1 MLAIITNLIKMKKSL
16 LLSVIFL
23 GLATANAQSNRYW
36 TPAEKRAD
44 IERAKG
50 TFRSTFPTQYDL
62 YTLNFN
68 QIKTQLF
75 SIVDQPGATCVITLP
90 NAQGKLEDFI
100 VNEASNFEADLQ
112 AQFPE
117 IRAFSGKSKS
127 DPTSYMKLSIAPQ
140 GIKTVVFRTGSTS
153 EFMEPFSADGA
164 VYVVYSK
171 SNNGP
176 ASSWKC
182 DVNDEFGGI
191 TSPSNRNS
199 GNTTMANNGVL
210 KTMRLAQSCT
220 AEYSN
225 YFGATSAAQVNLVLA
240 AFNATLARANGC
252 YEKDLGVHLNIVAET
267 TNVIFYNPSTDPYSD
282 AATGSGGAWNT
293 ELQNTLSSML
303 TGTGS
308 TLAANNAAYDIGHLF
323 GASGGG
329 GNAGCIGCVCTNDT
343 SSTSDKNKG
352 SGYTSPGDDIP
363 EGDTFDIDYV
373 VHEVGHQLGANHT
386 FTHANEG
393 SGYNVEVGSGITIM
407 GYAGITNYNA
417 AMHSIDTYHALS
429 ISQIQNNLNSKT
441 CPVSTLQAGVNA
453 TPTATAGGNFTIPKS
468 TPFML
473 IGTGA
478 DADGDALTYS
488 WEQVNVDNAGTY
500 TAANSVAAVAKAGG
514 PNWISNAPSTSPVRY
529 CPTMTTV
536 FNGGQTTAGT
546 GNINVEALSSVSRT
560 LNFRLTVRDN
570 ATFVANTKVAQTGTA
585 NATITVDATKG
596 PLTVTSQNTSGIS
609 YNLGS
614 TQTVTW
620 AVNST
625 DTITGGANVDI
636 LITSDNGATWT
647 TLLAAT
653 PNDGSADVVMPSSPA
668 VYCRLMVKASNN
680 IFFNVNASNFSVGY
694 TISTTCNTYTNTT
707 PVAIPDGL
715 GANVQG
721 TAVNS
726 TISVPVTG
734 ALSDV
739 NVTMNVTHTYPQDLI
754 LQLVHPN
761 TTTFVNVW
769 NRACAGND
777 NFNITVSDGSPAF
790 SCAANMTGTYAPS
803 SPLSA
808 FNGLAANGTWTLY
821 AADFYNQ
828 DIGTLNSWAIEVCT
842 SVIQLNN
849 ETYNLDGFAV
859 YPNPN
864 NGVFNVKFNP
874 TSNDINVMVHD
885 IRGREVYNRAYTNN
899 GIFDETLNLG
909 TVEAGVY
916 LVTVKDGSK
925 KEVRKIV
932 IK

>member
-1 MLAIITNLIKMKKSL
+1 MKKSL

-23 GLATANAQSNRYW
+23 GLATANAQTGRYW
-36 TPAEKRAD
+36 SPAEKRAD

-68 QIKTQLF
+68 QIKSKLF
-75 SIVDQPGATCVITLP
+75 TVVDQPGATCVITLP
-90 NAQGKLEDFI
+90 NSQGKLEDFI
-100 VNEASNFEADLQ
+100 VNEASNFDAELQ

-117 IRAFSGKSKS
+117 IRAFSGKSTV
-127 DPTSYMKLSIAPQ
+127 DPSAYLKLSIAPQ
-140 GIKTVVFRTGSTS
+140 GIKTVVFRAGTTS
-153 EFMEPFSADGA
+153 EFMEPFSADGST
-164 VYVVYSK
+164 YVVYNK
-171 SNNGP
+171 SNNGQ
-176 ASSWKC
+176 AMAWKC

-191 TSPSNRNS
+191 AAPNNRNT
-199 GNTTMANNGVL
+199 GNVALASNGVL

-240 AFNATLARANGC
+240 AFNATLTRANGC
-252 YEKDLGVHLNIVAET
+252 YEKDLGVHLNIVAQS
-267 TNVIFYNPSTDPYSD
+267 TNVIYYNAATDPYS
-282 AATGSGGAWNT
+282 AAGTGAGGAWNT
-293 ELQNTLSSML
+293 ELQNTLSGNL
-303 TGTGS
+303 TGTGT

-329 GNAGCIGCVCTNDT
+329 GNAGCIGCVCTDDT
-343 SSTSDKNKG
+343 ASTTDKNKG
-352 SGYTSPGDDIP
+352 SGYTSPGDGVP
-363 EGDTFDIDYV
+363 EGDTYDIDYV

-417 AMHSIDTYHALS
+417 AMHSIDTYHVLS
-429 ISQIQNNLNSKT
+429 ISQIQNNLNTKT
-441 CPVSTLQAGVNA
+441 CPVSSPLAGVNA
-453 TPTATAGGNFTIPKS
+453 TPTANAGGNFTIPKS

-473 IGTGA
+473 IGSGA

-488 WEQVNVDNAGTY
+488 WEQVNVDSAGSY
-500 TAANSVAAVAKAGG
+500 TAANSVASPTKAGG
-514 PNWISNAPSTSPVRY
+514 PNWISYSPSTSPVRY
-529 CPTMTTV
+529 CPVLPTV
-536 FNGGQTTAGT
+536 FNGGQTTTGT
-546 GNINVEALSSVSRT
+546 GNIVVEALSSVART

-570 ATFVANTKVAQTGTA
+570 ATYVANTKVAQTGTA
-585 NATITVDATKG
+585 NATITVDGNKG

-609 YNLGS
+609 YTVGS

-636 LITSDNGATWT
+636 LITTDNGATWT

-653 PNDGSADVVMPSSPA
+653 PNDGTADVVMPTTPA

-680 IFFNVNASNFSVGY
+680 IFFNVNSTDFSVGY
-694 TISTTCNTYTNTT
+694 TITTTCATYTNTT

-715 GANVQG
+715 GANTQG
-721 TAVNS
+721 AAVNS
-726 TISVPVTG
+726 VINVPATG
-734 ALSDV
+734 NISDV
-739 NVTMNVTHTYPQDLI
+739 NVSLNVSHTYPNDLVF
-754 LQLVHPN
+754 QLVHPN

-769 NRACAGND
+769 NRACGSND
-777 NFNITVSDGSPAF
+777 NFNVTLSDGSPAF
-790 SCAANMTGTYAPS
+790 TCVANMTGTYAPS

-808 FNGLAANGTWTLY
+808 FNNLAANGNWTLY
-821 AADFYNQ
+821 AADFYNT
-828 DIGTLNSWAIEVCT
+828 DTGTLNSWGIEVCT
-842 SVIQLNN
+842 AVVQLNN
-849 ETYNLDGFAV
+849 DTYNLDGFVV

-864 NGVFNVKFNP
+864 NGIFNVKFNP
-874 TSNDINVMVHD
+874 ASNDINVTVHD
-885 IRGREVYNRAYTNN
+885 IRGREVYNKAYTNN
-899 GIFDETLNLG
+899 GIFDESLNLG
-909 TVEAGVY
+909 AVEAGVY

>member
-1 MLAIITNLIKMKKSL
+1 MKKSL

-23 GLATANAQSNRYW
+23 GLATANAQTGRYW
-36 TPAEKRAD
+36 SPAEKRAD

-68 QIKTQLF
+68 QIKSKLF
-75 SIVDQPGATCVITLP
+75 TVVDQPGATCVITLP
-90 NAQGKLEDFI
+90 NSQGKLEDFI
-100 VNEASNFEADLQ
+100 VNEASNFDAELQ

-117 IRAFSGKSKS
+117 IRAFSGKSTV
-127 DPTSYMKLSIAPQ
+127 DPSAYLKLSIAPQ
-140 GIKTVVFRTGSTS
+140 GIKTVVFRAGTTS
-153 EFMEPFSADGA
+153 EFMEPFSADGST
-164 VYVVYSK
+164 YVVYNK
-171 SNNGP
+171 SNNGQ
-176 ASSWKC
+176 AIAWKC

-191 TSPSNRNS
+191 AAPNNRNT
-199 GNTTMANNGVL
+199 GNVALASNGVL

-240 AFNATLARANGC
+240 AFNATLTRANGC
-252 YEKDLGVHLNIVAET
+252 YEKDLGVHLNIVAQS
-267 TNVIFYNPSTDPYSD
+267 TNVIYYNAATDPYSA
-282 AATGSGGAWNT
+282 AATGAGGAWNA
-293 ELQNTLSSML
+293 ELQNTLSGNL
-303 TGTGS
+303 TGTGT

-329 GNAGCIGCVCTNDT
+329 GNAGCIGCVCTDDT
-343 SSTSDKNKG
+343 ASTTDKNKG
-352 SGYTSPGDDIP
+352 SGYTSPGDGIP
-363 EGDTFDIDYV
+363 EGDTYDIDYV

-417 AMHSIDTYHALS
+417 AMHSIDTYHVLS
-429 ISQIQNNLNSKT
+429 ISQIQNNLNTKT
-441 CPVSTLQAGVNA
+441 CPVSSPLAGVNA
-453 TPTATAGGNFTIPKS
+453 TPTANAGGNFTIPKS

-473 IGTGA
+473 IGSGT

-488 WEQVNVDNAGTY
+488 WEQVNVDSAGSY
-500 TAANSVAAVAKAGG
+500 TAANSVASPTKAGG
-514 PNWISNAPSTSPVRY
+514 PNWISYAPSTSPVRY
-529 CPTMTTV
+529 CPVLPTV
-536 FNGGQTTAGT
+536 FNGGQTTSGT
-546 GNINVEALSSVSRT
+546 GNIVVEALSSVART

-570 ATFVANTKVAQTGTA
+570 ATYVANTKVAQTGTA
-585 NATITVDATKG
+585 NAAITVDGTKG

-609 YNLGS
+609 YTVGS

-636 LITSDNGATWT
+636 LITTDNGATWT
-647 TLLAAT
+647 TLLSAT
-653 PNDGSADVVMPSSPA
+653 PNDGTADVVMPTTPA

-680 IFFNVNASNFSVGY
+680 IFFNVNSTDFSVGY
-694 TISTTCNTYTNTT
+694 TITTTCATYTNTT

-715 GANVQG
+715 GANTQG
-721 TAVNS
+721 AAVS
-726 TISVPVTG
+726 SVINVPATG
-734 ALSDV
+734 NISDV
-739 NVTMNVTHTYPQDLI
+739 NVSLNVSHTYPNDLV

-769 NRACAGND
+769 NRACGSND
-777 NFNITVSDGSPAF
+777 NFNVTLSDGSPAF
-790 SCAANMTGTYAPS
+790 TCVANMTGTYAPS

-808 FNGLAANGTWTLY
+808 FNNLAANGNWTLY
-821 AADFYNQ
+821 AADFYNT
-828 DIGTLNSWAIEVCT
+828 DTGTLNSWGIEVCT
-842 SVIQLNN
+842 AVVQLNN
-849 ETYNLDGFAV
+849 DTYNLDGFVV

-864 NGVFNVKFNP
+864 NGIFNVKFNP
-874 TSNDINVMVHD
+874 ASNDINVTVHD
-885 IRGREVYNRAYTNN
+885 IRGREVYNKAYTNN
-899 GIFDETLNLG
+899 GIFDESLNLG

>member
-1 MLAIITNLIKMKKSL
+1 MLAIITNLTKMKKSL
-16 LLSVIFL
+16 LFSVIFL
-23 GLATANAQSNRYW
+23 SLATANAQSNRYW
-36 TPAEKRAD
+36 ALTEKRAD

-75 SIVDQPGATCVITLP
+75 SVVDQPGATCVITLP
-90 NAQGKLEDFI
+90 NAQGKLEEFV

-117 IRAFSGKSKS
+117 IRAFSGKSKT
-127 DPTSYMKLSIAPQ
+127 DPSSYMKLSISSR
-140 GIKTVVFRTGSTS
+140 GIKTVVFRAGASS
-153 EFMEPFSADGA
+153 EFMEPFSADGLI
-164 VYVVYSK
+164 YVVYSK
-171 SNNGP
+171 NNNGP
-176 ASSWKC
+176 APSWKC
-182 DVNDEFGGI
+182 DVNDEFGGM

-199 GNTTMANNGVL
+199 GNAAMASNGVL

-240 AFNATLARANGC
+240 AFNETMTRANGC
-252 YEKDLGVHLNIVAET
+252 YEKDLGLHLNIVAES
-267 TNVIFYNPSTDPYSD
+267 TNVIFYNAATDPYS
-282 AATGSGGAWNT
+282 AAAAGSAGAWNT
-293 ELQNTLSSML
+293 ELQNTLSTRL
-303 TGTGS
+303 TGTG
-308 TLAANNAAYDIGHLF
+308 TALAANNAAYDIGHLF

-343 SSTSDKNKG
+343 ASTTDKNKG
-352 SGYTSPGDDIP
+352 SAYTSPSDGVP

-393 SGYNVEVGSGITIM
+393 SGYNVEVGSGLTIM
-407 GYAGITNYNA
+407 GYAGITGFNA
-417 AMHSIDTYHALS
+417 ANNSIDSYHVLS
-429 ISQIQNNLNSKT
+429 ISQIQNNLNTKT
-441 CPVSTLQAGVNA
+441 CPVSTPLAGVNA
-453 TPTATAGGNFTIPKS
+453 TPTATAGGNFTIPRS

-473 IGTGA
+473 IGTGN

-488 WEQVNVDNAGTY
+488 WEQVNVDTAGTF

-514 PNWISNAPSTSPVRY
+514 PNWISYTPSTSPIRY
-529 CPTMTTV
+529 CPTMATV
-536 FNGGQTTAGT
+536 FAGGQTTAGNA
-546 GNINVEALSSVSRT
+546 GINVEALSSVSRA

-570 ATFVANTKVAQTGTA
+570 APYVANSEVGQTGTA

-625 DTITGGANVDI
+625 NTITGGANVDI
-636 LITSDNGATWT
+636 LLTTDNGVTWS

-653 PNDGSADVVMPSSPA
+653 PNDGSVDVVMPLTPA
-668 VYCRLMVKASNN
+668 VNCRLMVKASNN
-680 IFFNVNASNFSVGY
+680 IFFNVNSNNFSVGY
-694 TISTTCNTYTNTT
+694 TVTTTCNTYTNTT
-707 PVAIPDGL
+707 PVVIPDGL
-715 GANVQG
+715 GANTQG
-721 TAVNS
+721 AAVTS
-726 TISVPVTG
+726 TISVPATG
-734 ALSDV
+734 NISDV
-739 NVTMNVTHTYPQDLI
+739 NVTMNVTHTYPQDLV
-754 LQLVHPN
+754 LQLAHPN

-790 SCAANMTGTYAPS
+790 SCVANMTGTFAPS

-808 FNGLAANGTWTLY
+808 FNNLPANGTWTLA
-821 AADFYNQ
+821 AADFYN
-828 DIGTLNSWAIEVCT
+828 DDTGTINNWAIEVCT
-842 SVIQLNN
+842 SVVQLNN
-849 ETYNLDGFAV
+849 ETYTLDGFMV

-874 TSNDINVMVHD
+874 ASNDINVLVHD

-899 GIFDETLNLG
+899 GMFDETLNLG

>member
-140 GIKTVVFRTGSTS
+140 GIKTVVFRSGSTS

-176 ASSWKC
+176 ASKWKC

-191 TSPSNRNS
+191 TSPSNRHGS
-199 GNTTMANNGVL
+199 NTTLANNGVL

-252 YEKDLGVHLNIVAET
+252 YEKDLGVHLNIVAQT

-282 AATGSGGAWNT
+282 AATGSGGVWNT
-293 ELQNTLSSML
+293 ELQNTLSTSL

-329 GNAGCIGCVCTNDT
+329 GNAGCIGCVCNNDT
-343 SSTSDKNKG
+343 SSTTDKNKG

-393 SGYNVEVGSGITIM
+393 SGVNVEVGSGITIM

-429 ISQIQNNLNSKT
+429 INQIQNNLNTKT

-473 IGTGA
+473 IGTGT

-488 WEQVNVDNAGTY
+488 WEQVNVDNSGTY
-500 TAANSVAAVAKAGG
+500 ADANSVAAVAKAGG
-514 PNWISNAPSTSPVRY
+514 PNWISNTPSTSPIRY

-625 DTITGGANVDI
+625 NTITGGTNVDI

-647 TLLAAT
+647 TLLTAT

-680 IFFNVNASNFSVGY
+680 IFFNVNSSDFSVGY
-694 TISTTCNTYTNTT
+694 SVTTTCNTYT
-707 PVAIPDGL
+707 
-715 GANVQG
+715 G
-721 TAVNS
+721 TALPINTAAGVPANQIGTVN
-726 TISVPVTG
+726 VPITG
-734 ALSDV
+734 AISSVNVFNSLTHTYLSDV
-739 NVTMNVTHTYPQDLI
+739 ITDISSPANP
-754 LQLVHPN
+754 
-761 TTTFVNVW
+761 TTFVKLF
-769 NRACAGND
+769 NRSC
-777 NFNITVSDGSPAF
+777 GSTNGSLNLKFINGGAAIN
-790 SCAANMTGTYAPS
+790 CAAGGTTLQNVAPGES
-803 SPLSA
+803 LTA
-808 FNGLAANGTWTLY
+808 FNGQNPQGTWTFRVY
-821 AADFYNQ
+821 DTFTGDN
-828 DIGTLNSWAIEVCT
+828 GTLNSWSIEICT
-842 SVIQLNN
+842 QQVTLLTESFGLDSF
-849 ETYNLDGFAV
+849 NLA
-859 YPNPN
+859 PNPN
-864 NGVFNVKFNP
+864 NGVFNVNFNAFDKAV
-874 TSNDINVMVHD
+874 DISVYDMQ
-885 IRGREVYNRAYTNN
+885 GRSVYQHSYVAN
-899 GIFDETLNLG
+899 GAFSETVDLG
-909 TVEAGVY
+909 TVQSGVY
-916 LVTVKDGSK
+916 LVTVTNGSK

>member
-1 MLAIITNLIKMKKSL
+1 MKKSL

-23 GLATANAQSNRYW
+23 GLATANAQTGRYW
-36 TPAEKRAD
+36 SPSEKRAD

-68 QIKTQLF
+68 QIKNKLF
-75 SIVDQPGATCVITLP
+75 TVVDQPGATCVITLP
-90 NAQGKLEDFI
+90 NSQGKMEDFV
-100 VNEASNFEADLQ
+100 VNEASNFEPALQ

-117 IRAFSGKSKS
+117 IRAFSGKSTV
-127 DPTSYMKLSIAPQ
+127 DPSAYLKLSIAPQ
-140 GIKTVVFRTGSTS
+140 GIKTVIFRAGATS
-153 EFMEPFSADGA
+153 EFMEPFSADGG
-164 VYVVYSK
+164 VYVVYNK

-176 ASSWKC
+176 AMGWKC

-191 TSPSNRNS
+191 VSPNNRNT
-199 GNTTMANNGVL
+199 GNAVLANNGVL

-240 AFNATLARANGC
+240 AFNATLTRANGC
-252 YEKDLGVHLNIVAET
+252 YEKDLGVHLNIIAQS
-267 TNVIFYNPSTDPYSD
+267 TNVIYYNAATDPYSA
-282 AATGSGGAWNT
+282 AATGAGGAWNA
-293 ELQNTLSSML
+293 ELQNTLSGSL
-303 TGTGS
+303 TGTGT

-329 GNAGCIGCVCTNDT
+329 GNAGCIGCVCTDDT
-343 SSTSDKNKG
+343 ASTTDKNKG
-352 SGYTSPGDDIP
+352 SGYTSPGDGIP
-363 EGDTFDIDYV
+363 EGDTYDIDYV

-386 FTHANEG
+386 FTHANEA

-407 GYAGITNYNA
+407 GYAGITSYNA
-417 AMHSIDTYHALS
+417 AMHSIDTYHVLS
-429 ISQIQNNLNSKT
+429 ISQIQNNLNTKT
-441 CPVSTLQAGVNA
+441 CPVSTPLTGVNA

-473 IGTGA
+473 IGSGA
-478 DADGDALTYS
+478 DANGDALTYS
-488 WEQVNVDNAGTY
+488 WEQVNVDNNGTY
-500 TAANSVAAVAKAGG
+500 TAANSVASPTKAGG
-514 PNWISNAPSTSPVRY
+514 PNWVSYAPSTSPVRY
-529 CPTMTTV
+529 CPILPTV
-536 FNGGQTTAGT
+536 FNGGQTTSGT
-546 GNINVEALSSVSRT
+546 GNIVVEALSSVART

-570 ATFVANTKVAQTGTA
+570 APYVANTKVAQTATA
-585 NATITVDATKG
+585 NATITVDGTKG

-609 YNLGS
+609 YTVGS

-636 LITSDNGATWT
+636 LITTDNGATWT

-653 PNDGSADVVMPSSPA
+653 PNDGTADVVMPTTPA

-680 IFFNVNASNFSVGY
+680 IFFNVNSTDFSVGY
-694 TISTTCNTYTNTT
+694 TVTTTCATYTNTT
-707 PVAIPDGL
+707 PVSIPDGL
-715 GANVQG
+715 GANTQG
-721 TAVNS
+721 AAVS
-726 TISVPVTG
+726 SVINVPATG
-734 ALSDV
+734 NISDV
-739 NVTMNVTHTYPQDLI
+739 NVSLNVSHTYPNDLV

-769 NRACAGND
+769 NRACGSND
-777 NFNITVSDGSPAF
+777 NFNVTLSDGSPAF
-790 SCAANMTGTYAPS
+790 TCVANMTGTYAPS

-808 FNGLAANGTWTLY
+808 FNNLAANGNWTLY
-821 AADFYNQ
+821 AADFYNT
-828 DIGTLNSWAIEVCT
+828 DTGTLNSWGIEVCT
-842 SVIQLNN
+842 AVVQLNN
-849 ETYNLDGFAV
+849 DTYNLDGFVV

-864 NGVFNVKFNP
+864 NGIFNVKFNP
-874 TSNDINVMVHD
+874 ASNDINVTVHD
-885 IRGREVYNRAYTNN
+885 IRGREVYNKAYTNN
-899 GIFDETLNLG
+899 GIFDESLNLG